1 MSCLVRAGAKLEPGS
16 SCRAG
21 LSHPS
26 HCQPGLHFH
35 IPYGDS
41 PTACSHLRTSK
52 EIIPMFL
59 NTVSHY
65 NMQCALEH
73 LSNARVPQGP
83 DSQGLRLTAVGGWE
97 DVLLHFQL
105 WVIEKPGEA
114 N

>member
-1 MSCLVRAGAKLEPGS
+1 
-16 SCRAG
+16 
-21 LSHPS
+21 
-26 HCQPGLHFH
+26 
-35 IPYGDS
+35 
-41 PTACSHLRTSK
+41 
-52 EIIPMFL
+52 
-59 NTVSHY
+59 
-65 NMQCALEH
+65 MQCALEH